1 MSSPTTTT
9 AKAAPPAGIL
19 PRASFAAIA
28 FYASDKLRF
37 FQFPEPVCRE
47 GAAQVIR
54 ASWPDGIQGETY
66 HVGTAAYE
74 YKLGGRPFG
83 STGEAAGLGA
93 RVLVRNLLA
102 YLHSLGWLLDA
113 SLSQARDVASKDTL
127 IFRQPRGGGE
137 PEPEPEPPAGPQPRW
152 MAVALTSGDR
162 LRFLGGCGDGD
173 GEGTMIGTMRRE
185 LQGLGL
191 LARGQRETD
200 QGLAAGSVEA
210 GYEFKLKRS
219 MWRAEFGEN
228 VLQAR
233 VLTLRVAEVLDS
245 FGWRSYATVR
255 QREGV
260 ENFIKTDTWYFVNT
274 GE

>member
-1 MSSPTTTT
+1 MSSPTT
-9 AKAAPPAGIL
+9 AKAAPPPDAL

-47 GAAQVIR
+47 GAGQVIR
-54 ASWPDGIQGETY
+54 ASWPDGVQSESY

-127 IFRQPRGGGE
+127 IFRQPRGGGDAAAAAA
-137 PEPEPEPPAGPQPRW
+137 AGPQPRW
-152 MAVALTSGDR
+152 LAIALTSGDR

-173 GEGTMIGTMRRE
+173 GDGTLVGDLRRE
-185 LQGLGL
+185 LQRLGL
-191 LARGQRETD
+191 LARGQRKTD
-200 QGLAAGSVEA
+200 QGVAAGSVEA
-210 GYEFKLKRS
+210 GYEFKLQRS

-255 QREGV
+255 QREGA
-260 ENFIKTDTWYFVNT
+260 ENFIKTDTWYFINT